1 MILPY
6 EDGNKNRFWSQAVKS
21 PLENNQNIA
30 IENLLDFIDE
40 DSVVSSAGSCFAQHI
55 GKNLINRKFS
65 FLLSKFSDYRL
76 ESFGLGN
83 IYTTKQLRQW
93 LEFCNRQRDWSEET
107 NYKDEHD
114 RYFDYLIPH
123 RKAVSTLKELEDNRD
138 KIATEFLKNLQKSDV
153 FIFTCG
159 LTETWQTINEEVLAS
174 APGTSFGLFD
184 PQKHKLINLSFEEVL
199 DDLKEIERL
208 IYFINPEIK
217 FIYTVSPVPLT
228 ATAESEHILI
238 ANNFSKAL
246 LRAAVGTHV
255 KLSKNANYF
264 PSYELITHNTVGDWR
279 FEKNLRSVSDA
290 GVEFVMRHG
299 FNEHEK
305 QKSLKSTKVTT
316 ESSQE
321 IYCEE
326 QKLETFNRVQS
337 SNQND
342 SNLFLIGDSQMG
354 KIAEAMKRMNKPFH
368 GGQIMNGSGFSDNKF
383 SLSSD
388 KIFEPAEDEKSKFIW
403 EKTFHSLQEQNGD
416 AVIYTNIGFQTHRT
430 ISDMVNY
437 FQTAFLSLQNIADY
451 FSEFYTNT
459 LTLLSKLCTFGSVT
473 LIEDPNISIFFDQN
487 ESPGGGYEPKISRMN
502 FPIYCKFMKNIS
514 DVLECNYLSPYH
526 VIFPEIF
533 QESGNMMAL
542 LGNDFYHAS
551 DLYYQKLALL
561 ISTDRNK

>member
-1 MILPY
+1 MSLPY

-21 PLENNQNIA
+21 PLENNQNFP

-40 DSVVSSAGSCFAQHI
+40 DSVVSSAGSCFAQYI
-55 GKNLINRKFS
+55 GNNLINRKFS
-65 FLLSKFSDYRL
+65 FLLSKFSDDRL

-93 LEFCNRQRDWSEET
+93 LEFCNRQRDWSAET

-159 LTETWQTINEEVLAS
+159 LTETWQTLNGEILAI

-184 PQKHKLINLSFEEVL
+184 PQKHKFINLSFEEVL
-199 DDLKEIERL
+199 DDLKQIERL

-228 ATAESEHILI
+228 ATAESEHILV

-255 KLSKNANYF
+255 KLSNNAHYF
-264 PSYELITHNTVGDWR
+264 PSYELITHNTIGDWR

-299 FNEHEK
+299 FNEHGK
-305 QKSLKSTKVTT
+305 QKSLKNTT
-316 ESSQE
+316 VNSESSKE

-337 SNQND
+337 SNEND
-342 SNLFLIGDSQMG
+342 SNLFLIGDSHMG

-368 GGQIMNGSGFSDNKF
+368 GGQIMNGSCFSDNKF

-388 KIFEPAEDEKSKFIW
+388 KIFEPSEDEKSKFIW
-403 EKTFHSLQEQNGD
+403 EKTFHALQEHKGD

-430 ISDMVNY
+430 IDIMLKHFGTS
-437 FQTAFLSLQNIADY
+437 FLSVQNISEY
-451 FSEFYTNT
+451 FAEFYTKT
-459 LTLLSKLCTFGSVT
+459 LTLLSQLCSFGSVS
-473 LIEDPNISIFFDQN
+473 LIEDPFISIFIDQN
-487 ESPGGGYEPKISRMN
+487 ESPSSWNPKEVRMN
-502 FPIYCKFMKNIS
+502 FPVYCKFMENVS
-514 DVLECNYLSPYH
+514 ELLECKYFSPYH
-526 VIFPEIF
+526 IIFPTMF
-533 QESGNMMAL
+533 QEKGEL
-542 LGNDFYHAS
+542 RTLVGKDGVHAS
-551 DLYYQKLALL
+551 DEYYQKLALL
-561 ISTDRNK
+561 INADLNI

>member
-1 MILPY
+1 MSLPY

-55 GKNLINRKFS
+55 GNNLINRKFS
-65 FLLSKFSDYRL
+65 FLLSKFSEDRL

-123 RKAVSTLKELEDNRD
+123 RKAVSTIKELEDNRD

-159 LTETWQTINEEVLAS
+159 LTETWQTLNEEILAI

-184 PQKHKLINLSFEEVL
+184 PQKHKFINLSFGEIL

-264 PSYELITHNTVGDWR
+264 PSYELITHNTLGDWR

-299 FNEHEK
+299 FNEHGK
-305 QKSLKSTKVTT
+305 QKSLKSTKITT

-337 SNQND
+337 SNEND
-342 SNLFLIGDSQMG
+342 SNLFLIGDSHMG

-368 GGQIMNGSGFSDNKF
+368 GGQVMNGSGFSNNKF
-383 SLSSD
+383 SLSLD

-403 EKTFHSLQEQNGD
+403 EETFHAMQQHKGD
-416 AVIYTNIGFQTHRT
+416 AVIYTNIGFQTHLT
-430 ISDMVNY
+430 IPSMVNH
-437 FQTAFLSLQNIADY
+437 FGTPFLSVQNIADY
-451 FSEFYTNT
+451 FAEFYTNT
-459 LTLLSKLCTFGSVT
+459 LTLLSELCSFGSVS
-473 LIEDPNISIFFDQN
+473 LIEDPSISIFLDQN
-487 ESPGGGYEPKISRMN
+487 ESPEGVNIKIFRMN
-502 FPIYCKFMKNIS
+502 FPIYCKFMKNLTK
-514 DVLECNYLSPYH
+514 VLKCKYLSPYH
-526 VIFPEIF
+526 VIFPEIY
-533 QESGNMMAL
+533 QKKGKLRAL
-542 LGNDFYHAS
+542 LSNDIVHAS
-551 DLYYQKLALL
+551 DEYYQELALL
-561 ISTDRNK
+561 INADINI